1 MNTACFQDKFLCELK
16 NNAKETTM
24 FKYILYSFTLSL
36 LAVSFYKDK
45 GKTKTALKKSWKSLE
60 NILPQFLSV
69 LLLIGMMLS
78 VLNKDTISMLLGEGS
93 GFLGVAIAAV
103 IGSITLIPGFV
114 AFPLA
119 SSLLDAG
126 AGYTQIAMFVASLM
140 MVGIVTLPVES
151 SFFGKKLAVKR
162 NVLAFIFCIFVSLV
176 IGGVLK

>member
-1 MNTACFQDKFLCELK
+1 MNKARSDGIPIVQAK
-16 NNAKETTM
+16 NTEKEKTM
-24 FKYILYSFTLSL
+24 FKYVLYTVTFGF
-36 LAVSFYKDK
+36 LALSFYKDK
-45 GKTKTALKKSWKSLE
+45 GKTKAALKKSWKSLE

-78 VLNKDTISMLLGEGS
+78 VLNKDTISMLLGEES
-93 GFLGVAIAAV
+93 GFFGLAIAAV
-103 IGSITLIPGFV
+103 IGSITLIPGFI

-119 SSLLDAG
+119 SSLLSAG

-151 SFFGKKLAVKR
+151 SFFGKKMAIKR

-176 IGGVLK
+176 IGGVLQ